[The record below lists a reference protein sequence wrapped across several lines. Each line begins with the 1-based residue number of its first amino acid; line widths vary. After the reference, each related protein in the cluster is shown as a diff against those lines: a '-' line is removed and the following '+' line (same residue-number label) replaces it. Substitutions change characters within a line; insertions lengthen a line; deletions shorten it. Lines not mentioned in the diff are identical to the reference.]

1 MKGKASTTNVDED
14 NLQKLYPLNRE
25 SPGHSHCLS
34 YTSPS
39 AFWLVHIDL
48 NNVKKRNKGNGIDI
62 RELQI
67 FCRARGKNSVRAR
80 QLIHKLGNK

>member
-48 NNVKKRNKGNGIDI
+48 NNVKKKEQG
-62 RELQI
+62 
-67 FCRARGKNSVRAR
+67 
-80 QLIHKLGNK
+80 